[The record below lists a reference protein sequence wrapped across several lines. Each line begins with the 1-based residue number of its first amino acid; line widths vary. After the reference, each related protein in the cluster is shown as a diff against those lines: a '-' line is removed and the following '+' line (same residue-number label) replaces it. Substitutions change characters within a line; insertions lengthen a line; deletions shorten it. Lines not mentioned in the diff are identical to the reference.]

1 MTNAAERLLR
11 SVDPKKTRGRLETVA
26 DARDPVSR
34 QLEQVL
40 EAPAPSAAPLPAP
53 TPQRPPEP
61 TPTSSALVADRTVWK
76 LTVPITHDGEN
87 IRRELKK
94 LCLDRGVT
102 VEQFARDAI
111 NAHLQALGIAHIT
124 VR

>member
-40 EAPAPSAAPLPAP
+40 EAPAPSAAPAPAL
-53 TPQRPPEP
+53 QRAPEP
-61 TPTSSALVADRTVWK
+61 APTSSALVADRTVWK

-94 LCLDRGVT
+94 MCLDRGVT

-111 NAHLQALGIAHIT
+111 NAHLQALGITHIT

>member
-11 SVDPKKTRGRLETVA
+11 SVDPKKTRGRLENVA

-40 EAPAPSAAPLPAP
+40 EAPPTPVAPTPAP
-53 TPQRPPEP
+53 TPTPEP
-61 TPTSSALVADRTVWK
+61 RPTAPALVADRTVWK

-111 NAHLQALGIAHIT
+111 NAHLQALGITHIT

>member
-40 EAPAPSAAPLPAP
+40 EAPAPSSAP
-53 TPQRPPEP
+53 TPAPQRAPEP
-61 TPTSSALVADRTVWK
+61 PQTQTALVADRTVWK

-94 LCLDRGVT
+94 MCLDRGVT

-111 NAHLQALGIAHIT
+111 NAHLQALGITHIT

>member
-40 EAPAPSAAPLPAP
+40 EAPAPSAAPAPALQRAPEPAP
-53 TPQRPPEP
+53 TP
-61 TPTSSALVADRTVWK
+61 SALVADRTVWK

-111 NAHLQALGIAHIT
+111 NAHLQALGITHIT

>member
-34 QLEQVL
+34 QLDQVL
-40 EAPAPSAAPLPAP
+40 EGPAPSAAPTPAP
-53 TPQRPPEP
+53 PQTPAPVQTQP
-61 TPTSSALVADRTVWK
+61 ALVADRTVWK

-94 LCLDRGVT
+94 MCLDRGVT

-111 NAHLQALGIAHIT
+111 NAHLQALGITHIK